1 MAKTYDYL
9 FKLLLIGDSGVGK
22 TCVLFRF
29 SEDAFNS
36 TFISTIGA
44 SCGGYF
50 GVFCVFTLRIDFKI
64 RTIELDGK
72 KIKLQ
77 IWDTAGQERFRTIT
91 TAYYRGAMGIMLVY
105 DITNEKS
112 FDNIKNWIR
121 NIEEHAS
128 SDVEKMVLGNKCDIN
143 DKRQVSKDRGEKLAL
158 EFGIKFMETSAKANI
173 NVENAFLT
181 LARDIKSKMD
191 TKMEGNAPQ
200 GSSHGVKISEP
211 QKKTSFFRCS
221 LL

>member
-1 MAKTYDYL
+1 ML
-9 FKLLLIGDSGVGK
+9 G
-22 TCVLFRF
+22 
-29 SEDAFNS
+29 
-36 TFISTIGA
+36 
-44 SCGGYF
+44 
-50 GVFCVFTLRIDFKI
+50 IDFKI

-128 SDVEKMVLGNKCDIN
+128 ADVEKMILGNKCDMN
-143 DKRQVSKDRGEKLAL
+143 DRRQVRGYKQ
-158 EFGIKFMETSAKANI
+158 TSAQA
-173 NVENAFLT
+173 
-181 LARDIKSKMD
+181 S
-191 TKMEGNAPQ
+191 
-200 GSSHGVKISEP
+200 ISNCFPGLKGERRA
-211 QKKTSFFRCS
+211 TGDRVRN
-221 LL
+221 